1 MIYDIIND
9 QPVINYS
16 YIKEDLPVSDIRFF
30 SETIF
35 VMSCSFETS
44 YKSFNF
50 QKCLES
56 QNSSVIH
63 DSNCNKY
70 INAPLEKDGT
80 FYNGYFSIPFENNY
94 KLVLSNNTK
103 HGNHEIVNS
112 EMNISPIFLQSI
124 AQANTYKILTQQ
136 SIDIYLSRRIRKFI
150 IPNWKTTMG
159 FQPDYIIKPYPTS
172 RKRVTQPL
180 TQFRGDTFTD
190 ISVSLEFD
198 ITTSHTIEFSG
209 LIGGAWSLAVCVYK
223 YLFVQ
228 LLDSSKNIDYDD
240 ESRVD
245 QLEKQINDLEL
256 FLRNYAVDA
265 QQLDKAYINN
275 EHDKDIY

>member
-180 TQFRGDTFTD
+180 TQFR
-190 ISVSLEFD
+190 
-198 ITTSHTIEFSG
+198 
-209 LIGGAWSLAVCVYK
+209 
-223 YLFVQ
+223 VQ